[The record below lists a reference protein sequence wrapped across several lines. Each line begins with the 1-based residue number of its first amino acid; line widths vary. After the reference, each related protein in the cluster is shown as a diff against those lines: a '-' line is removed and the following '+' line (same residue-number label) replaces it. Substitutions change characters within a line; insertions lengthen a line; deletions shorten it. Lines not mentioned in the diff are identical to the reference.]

1 VKVFL
6 SLDNP
11 VKKWFNHEDG
21 MLNAVS
27 YKGGVKIMPK
37 EGIYDVHCHI
47 IPGVDDGASDYEE
60 TKRLLQMEYNQGVRG
75 IIATPH
81 FRFQM
86 FETPIE
92 HIKEQFV
99 LAQRA
104 AAEISNDLEV
114 YLGCEFH
121 VNMEMTEMLK
131 AGKVSTMAGSRYV
144 LTEFSENSEV
154 SYIRERIYA
163 LLSNGYKPVIA
174 HIERYEATRLDLNFV
189 EELDDMGACMQINAD
204 SIIGKEGFFIK
215 RFCIKLMKYDLVQ
228 FVGSDCHNMYDRIS
242 RVGEAYSYVKKKMGE
257 TYANN
262 LFIENPQKILKDAKR
277 RKER

>member
-1 VKVFL
+1 MKVFL

-154 SYIRERIYA
+154 SYIRERI
-163 LLSNGYKPVIA
+163 
-174 HIERYEATRLDLNFV
+174 
-189 EELDDMGACMQINAD
+189 
-204 SIIGKEGFFIK
+204 
-215 RFCIKLMKYDLVQ
+215 
-228 FVGSDCHNMYDRIS
+228 
-242 RVGEAYSYVKKKMGE
+242 
-257 TYANN
+257 
-262 LFIENPQKILKDAKR
+262 
-277 RKER
+277 